1 MKSRILS
8 IFLLLF
14 AFFPLHVLAQ
24 DECVAATGEPLIIGA
39 VFPTQ
44 SLLTARGNVSYQG
57 AETMRQAVNAC
68 GGVNGRPVEWQIVS
82 AQDRYDSADAALSLA
97 DAGLPLIVGS
107 GSTAVSEGAR
117 DVAEANNIVYWEVSE
132 SIEQSSEWI
141 FSPRPSNYQMGQ
153 QAAQF
158 IEAQFPDAR
167 VALVYEDI
175 PLAQTIAS
183 GVRDTLTNPPLIDEA
198 YDIYNTYEL
207 ASRMRDED
215 LSAIILISFDAEAYY
230 LWYDAREADAN
241 LDAWLHIGS
250 EGYWYNLCARAQNI
264 EGFMSL
270 SPFAAASEE
279 YRDAAIGEIDTLY
292 RELYEQ
298 SYDEDAPLEANLSAS
313 GVYLLLRYVLP
324 NIEGELTAENVRA
337 AIQSLDIHDSIGL
350 MGEGLAF
357 EGGLNVASVAPVR
370 QQQDGRFCSV
380 YPSAIAT
387 CVRSV
392 ESFPTWRARAI
403 EVDSMARCGER

>member
-1 MKSRILS
+1 MILRILS
-8 IFLLLF
+8 ICLLLF

-24 DECVAATGEPLIIGA
+24 DECVAAEGEPLVIGA

-44 SLLTARGNVSYQG
+44 SLLTARGSVSYQG
-57 AETMRQAVNAC
+57 AEMMRQTINAC

-82 AQDRYDSADAALSLA
+82 AQDRYDSAEAAQSLT
-97 DAGLPLIVGS
+97 DAGMPLIVGS

-117 DVAEANNIVYWEVSE
+117 DVAEANSVVYWEVSE
-132 SIEQSSEWI
+132 SVEQASEWI
-141 FSPRPSNYQMGQ
+141 FSPRPNNYQQGQ

-175 PLAQTIAS
+175 AIAQSIAS
-183 GVRDTLTNPPLIDEA
+183 GVRDTLTVAPLIDEV
-198 YDIYNTYEL
+198 YDIYDTYGL
-207 ASRMRDED
+207 ASRMRDDE
-215 LSAIILISFDAEAYY
+215 LNVLILISFDAEGYY

-250 EGYWYNLCARAQNI
+250 EGYWLDLCVRALNI

-270 SPFAAASEE
+270 SPFAAASED
-279 YRDAAIGEIDTLY
+279 YRDAVIGEIDSLY
-292 RELYEQ
+292 RDLYEQ
-298 SYDEDAPLEANLSAS
+298 TYEEDPSLEANLSAS

-324 NIEGELTAENVRA
+324 NVEGELTAENVRA
-337 AIQSLDIHDSIGL
+337 AIQGLDIHESIGL

-357 EGGLNVASVAPVR
+357 DGGLNVASIAPVR

-380 YPSAIAT
+380 HPSAIAT

-403 EVDSMARCGER
+403 EVDNSRRCGS